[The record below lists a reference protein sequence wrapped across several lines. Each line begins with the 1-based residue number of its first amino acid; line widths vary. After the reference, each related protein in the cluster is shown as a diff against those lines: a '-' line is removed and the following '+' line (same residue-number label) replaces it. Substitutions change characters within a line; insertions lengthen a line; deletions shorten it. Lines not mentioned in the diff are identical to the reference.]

1 MTRVELDW
9 RSGCLVLTIETLTIN
24 QELVI
29 KLTLLLLSNVSVN
42 DAF

>member
-9 RSGCLVLTIETLTIN
+9 RWGCLVLTIEKFTVN
-24 QELVI
+24 QELVV

-42 DAF
+42 DVY